1 MLKKYIIRGTE
12 MWLTKST
19 ADEILGF
26 YRQLEEEHQAWE
38 LAQSAYQRW
47 LETNDPMDWDWYSDI
62 FKDYWGVRPH

>member
-19 ADEILGF
+19 ADEILDF
-26 YRQLEEEHQAWE
+26 YRKLEEDYQAWE
-38 LAQSAYQRW
+38 LVQSAYQRW